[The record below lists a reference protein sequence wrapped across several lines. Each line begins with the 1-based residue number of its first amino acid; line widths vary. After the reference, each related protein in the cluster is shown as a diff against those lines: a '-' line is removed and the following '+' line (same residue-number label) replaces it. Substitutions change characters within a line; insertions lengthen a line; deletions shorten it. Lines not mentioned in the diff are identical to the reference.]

1 MTWEQTRKIT
11 EQQAALKRS
20 ERTIQKLQNELI
32 SLSEVARTAISQ
44 IDTGYPHSAANRLR
58 QALSTEEVSQ
68 MTVITDGLITEADRL
83 ALINAIVD
91 PNNPANIHAVTKLAL
106 KLGVSREELAA
117 AADNADQCAPG
128 AEVTDQIKAA
138 LGECA

>member
-11 EQQAALKRS
+11 EQQAALKRA

-44 IDTGYPHSAANRLR
+44 IDTGYPHCAANRLR
-58 QALSTEEVSQ
+58 QALSTEGVSQ
-68 MTVITDGLITEADRL
+68 MTVITDGLITEADR
-83 ALINAIVD
+83 
-91 PNNPANIHAVTKLAL
+91 LAL

-128 AEVTDQIKAA
+128 RR
-138 LGECA
+138 